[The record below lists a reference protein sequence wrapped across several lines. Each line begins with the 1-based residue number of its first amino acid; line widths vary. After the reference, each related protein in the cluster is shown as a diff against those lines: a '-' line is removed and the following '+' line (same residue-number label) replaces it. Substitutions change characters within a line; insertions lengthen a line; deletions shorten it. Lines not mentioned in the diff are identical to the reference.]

1 MAWQQLVMDVFLRI
15 SRDCEQV
22 LDGLDTDELHQQPF
36 PNCNTIAW
44 LIWHLTRSHDRN
56 ISELAGEEQ
65 LWITE
70 GWYTEFNRPPD
81 PNETGFGHSAEEA
94 AAFRAPGGRAVVDYH
109 RAVVERIQHY
119 ILHTMTEDDLDRDAY
134 SPTFGDTMTV
144 RRRLVG
150 IISEGL
156 QHVGQAAYGRGAL
169 RGHGWL
175 GR

>member
-1 MAWQQLVMDVFLRI
+1 MAWQQLIMDIFLGI

-36 PNCNTIAW
+36 PNGNNIAW

-65 LWITE
+65 LWITR
-70 GWYTEFNRPPD
+70 GWYAEFNLPPD
-81 PNETGFGHSAEEA
+81 PSETGFGHSAEEA
-94 AAFRAPGGRAVVDYH
+94 AAFRAPGGPALVDYH
-109 RAVVERIQHY
+109 RAVMVRIQHY
-119 ILHTMTEDDLDRDAY
+119 ILHAMTEDYLDRDAY
-134 SPTFGDTMTV
+134 SPTFRDTTTV

>member
-15 SRDCEQV
+15 SRDREQV
-22 LDGLDTDELHQQPF
+22 LDGLDADELHEQPF
-36 PNCNTIAW
+36 PNGNTIAW
-44 LIWHLTRSHDRN
+44 LTWHLTRSHDRN
-56 ISELAGEEQ
+56 ISKLAGEDQ

-70 GWYTEFNRPPD
+70 GWYAEFNRPPD
-81 PNETGFGHSAEEA
+81 TTETGFGHSAEEA
-94 AAFRAPGGRAVVDYH
+94 AAFRAPGGRALVDYH
-109 RAVVERIQHY
+109 RAVLERIQHY
-119 ILHTMTEDDLDRDAY
+119 VLRTMMEDDLDRDAC
-134 SPTFGDTMTV
+134 SPTFRDTTTV

-169 RGHGWL
+169 KGHGWL